1 MVENVATIKGDT
13 TAESVIRTL
22 YDKHIGSV
30 IVVDKKGKCKGI
42 FTGRDAL
49 RMIAQ
54 KTSLSTPISNVMTKN
69 PITIRDNASF
79 SEAISIIS
87 RHGIRHLPVVDEN
100 DQLVGILSIR
110 RFLDE
115 IVGITR

>member
-1 MVENVATIKGDT
+1 MVENIATVKGDT
-13 TAESVIRTL
+13 PAESVIRTL
-22 YDKHIGSV
+22 YDKHIGSL
-30 IVVDKKGKCKGI
+30 IVVDKEGRCEGI

-54 KTSLSTPISNVMTKN
+54 KISLSTPISEVMTKN
-69 PITIRDNASF
+69 PFTIRCDASF

-100 DQLVGILSIR
+100 DRLVGLLSIR

-115 IVGITR
+115 LVGITR